1 MRYKVLVA
9 DDEPIIL
16 SGIRH
21 LMDWSAV
28 DAEIIGCTSNGA
40 DAYSIIEREHP
51 DIVITDIR
59 MPVMDGLALAGRCSE
74 EFPDIVFIILT
85 SLAEFSL
92 AKEAIGYGISDYLLK
107 TELDGERLRQALIKA
122 EEECRRR
129 REGYGK
135 DRSEKEEDRVPSV
148 ISSLLLM
155 RDVTHETKA
164 LLDERG
170 LLSGYAFIAFAFS
183 FPSPSLETQWTSDD
197 YMKLHDWEKDV
208 VEKVL
213 SSSLSSFWPVVP
225 VAGKSG
231 TLVYFTSGLSS
242 DTWNAVSSRLE
253 DKAASASAMVT
264 GLRPSLLRTSVMD
277 GRDSLRIARSA
288 IEREL
293 MAYYLEKDAD
303 QLSPS
308 SLDIDAVF
316 PRLEQAIVDMDGV
329 SCRACFSVIR
339 TAVSSSDHSLSQ
351 FMFMVSVLR
360 SALSSG
366 LAAIGLQGDGSVMD
380 VFETVDFITRR
391 SEAETFLDDA
401 ESGLVTLLGSK
412 GRGGGGVADKAREYI
427 LAHITE
433 RISLGDVAEYACVS
447 PGYMSKSFK
456 RIMGMSLVDYINT
469 MKIERAKELMGEGQ
483 ESRIADIALSL
494 GFHNIYYFSKVFRK
508 VEGIP
513 PTEYMKKLHTMS

>member
-1 MRYKVLVA
+1 MTYKVLVA

-21 LMDWSAV
+21 LIDWGEV
-28 DAEIIGCTSNGA
+28 DARIIGCTANGA

-59 MPVMDGLALAGRCSE
+59 MPVMDGLTLAGRCSE

-107 TELDGERLRQALIKA
+107 TELDGERLRQALLKA
-122 EEECRRR
+122 EDECRRR
-129 REGYGK
+129 REGYG
-135 DRSEKEEDRVPSV
+135 RNHSEREEDRVPSV
-148 ISSLLLM
+148 VSSLLLM
-155 RDVTHETKA
+155 RDLTHGTKA

-183 FPSPSLETQWTSDD
+183 FPLPSLEKQWSVDD
-197 YMKLHDWEKDV
+197 YRKLHDWEKDV

-213 SSSLSSFWPVVP
+213 SSSFSSFWPVVP
-225 VAGKSG
+225 IAGKSG
-231 TLVYFTSGLSS
+231 TLVYFISGLSPE
-242 DTWNAVSSRLE
+242 TWNAVVSRLE
-253 DKAASASAMVT
+253 DKVASASAMVT
-264 GLRPSLLRTSVMD
+264 GLHPSLLRTSVME
-277 GRDSLRIARSA
+277 GRDSLRDARSA

-293 MAYYLEKDAD
+293 MAYYLEKSESV
-303 QLSPS
+303 LMPS
-308 SLDIDAVF
+308 ALDIDAVF

-339 TAVSSSDHSLSQ
+339 AAVVSSDHSLSQ
-351 FMFMVSVLR
+351 FTFMVSVLR
-360 SALSSG
+360 SAISSG
-366 LAAIGLQGDGSVMD
+366 LSAIGLQGDGSVMD

-391 SEAETFLDDA
+391 VEAVAFLDDA
-401 ESGLVTLLGSK
+401 QSSLMMLLSSK

-469 MKIERAKELMGEGQ
+469 MKIERAKEMMGEGQ

-494 GFHNIYYFSKVFRK
+494 GFHNIYDFSKVFRK

-513 PTEYMKKLHTMS
+513 PTEDMKKLHTMS

>member
-1 MRYKVLVA
+1 MTYKVLVA

-21 LMDWSAV
+21 LIDWGSV
-28 DAEIIGCTSNGA
+28 DARIIGCASNGA

-107 TELDGERLRQALIKA
+107 TELDGERLRQALLKA
-122 EEECRRR
+122 EEECSRR

-135 DRSEKEEDRVPSV
+135 ESLEKAEDRIHSV

-155 RDVTHETKA
+155 RDITPETKV

-170 LLSGYAFIAFAFS
+170 LLSGYALIAFAFS
-183 FPSPSLETQWTSDD
+183 FPPPSLEKQWTAED

-208 VEKVL
+208 VEKIL
-213 SSSLSSFWPVVP
+213 SSSFSSFWPVMP
-225 VAGKSG
+225 VSGKPG
-231 TLVYFTSGLSS
+231 TLVYFIPGLSA
-242 DTWNAVSSRLE
+242 DTWNAVAARLE
-253 DKAASASAMVT
+253 DKVASASSMVT

-277 GRDSLRIARSA
+277 GRDSLRNARLA
-288 IEREL
+288 IERSL
-293 MAYYLEKDAD
+293 MGYYLEKDERS
-303 QLSPS
+303 LSPS

-316 PRLEQAIVDMDGV
+316 PRLEQAVVDMDGV

-339 TAVSSSDHSLSQ
+339 EALSSSDHGLPQ

-366 LAAIGLQGDGSVMD
+366 LAAIGLQGEGSVKE
-380 VFETVDFITRR
+380 VFESADFITRR
-391 SEAETFLDDA
+391 REAVAFLDDA
-401 ESGLVTLLGSK
+401 RSSLVALLGSK

-456 RIMGMSLVDYINT
+456 RIMGMSLVDYIST
-469 MKIERAKELMGEGQ
+469 MKIERAKEMMGEGQ